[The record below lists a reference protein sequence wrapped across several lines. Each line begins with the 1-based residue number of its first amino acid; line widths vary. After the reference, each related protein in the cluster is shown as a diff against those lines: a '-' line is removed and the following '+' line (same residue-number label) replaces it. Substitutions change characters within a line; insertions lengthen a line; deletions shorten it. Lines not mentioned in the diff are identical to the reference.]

1 MTDQA
6 EQLRKRLLALQ
17 NGKNHAKTFAVASG
31 KGGVGKSNFI
41 LNFSLSL
48 AMQNKKVL
56 LFDLDIGMGN
66 IEILLG
72 ESAGKN
78 IVDFFEKDVPLEEVI
93 QTGPEGLSYISG
105 GSGLSVLF
113 ELGEEKFHYFLSEL
127 ETVFDRYDYIIF
139 DMGAGISEDSLKFLL
154 SADEIFLITTEEP
167 TSLTDA
173 YAVVKYI
180 TQRNSGIPI
189 SMIVNRVYSEQDGY
203 GVYQR
208 FSSALNRFLSIE
220 IKLLAILPD
229 DDIVRKSVV
238 RQIPFVI
245 EYPKSKISKAVLQ
258 TAFEFLESRE
268 GVLKN
273 NSSIPFLAK
282 LKSFFGKG
290 GRMNG

>member
-6 EQLRKRLLALQ
+6 EQLRKRLLAMK
-17 NGKNHAKTFAVASG
+17 NGKNHAKTLAVASG

-48 AMQNKKVL
+48 AKENKKVL

-72 ESAGKN
+72 ESARKN
-78 IVDFFEKDVPLEEVI
+78 IVDFLEKAASLEDVI

-113 ELGEEKFHYFLSEL
+113 DLGEEKFHYFLSEL
-127 ETVFDRYDYIIF
+127 ETVFDCYDFIIF

-154 SADEIFLITTEEP
+154 SVDEIFLITTEEP

-173 YAVVKYI
+173 YGVVKYI
-180 TQRNSGIPI
+180 TNRNSLIPI
-189 SMIVNRVYSEQDGY
+189 SMVINRSFSERDGY

-208 FSSALNRFLSIE
+208 FSGALNRFLHIE

-229 DDIVRKSVV
+229 DDTVRKSVV

-245 EYPKSKISKAVLQ
+245 EYPKSKISKAVIQ
-258 TAFEFLESRE
+258 TAAEYLQAKEEVIKS
-268 GVLKN
+268 
-273 NSSIPFLAK
+273 SHSIPFITK

-290 GRMNG
+290 GKLNG